1 MRCNRLAL
9 VALACISIASS
20 SFGQSPAQ
28 SSQPDQAQLLKSTEA
43 FIRNLFT
50 WGPEYTVKL
59 GPLLPSPSQDFYT
72 VTIEVS
78 INGQTNKG
86 SVYVSRDGKTF
97 LRGDL
102 YSMSADPFAEDRAK
116 LKAGDS
122 PSKGPANARVTLF
135 AFSDFE
141 CPHCLELHKIMKD
154 IEAKYP
160 QVRFVYKDFP
170 LTQIHPWAESA
181 AIGARCAFQQSP
193 AAYWKVSDDIF
204 ANQDLI
210 SATNVWDKLV
220 DFASAARL
228 DADTFKSCMASP
240 EAKKAVDDSQ
250 AEGVA
255 LGITGTPAVFVNA
268 RPVSVVSAESISQ
281 FIDFELAAQ
290 KN

>member
-1 MRCNRLAL
+1 MRCNRFAL
-9 VALACISIASS
+9 VALACVSIAAS
-20 SFGQSPAQ
+20 SFGQASSSSSP
-28 SSQPDQAQLLKSTEA
+28 PDQAQLLKSTEA
-43 FIRNLFT
+43 FVRNLFT

-72 VTIEVS
+72 VTIDVS
-78 INGQTNKG
+78 INGQSNKG

-102 YSMSADPFAEDRAK
+102 YAMSADPFAEDRAK

-122 PSKGPANARVTLF
+122 PSKGPANAKVTLI

-141 CPHCLELHKIMKD
+141 CPHCLELHKIMND
-154 IEAKYP
+154 VEAKYP
-160 QVRFVYKDFP
+160 RVRFVYKDFP

-193 AAYWKVSDDIF
+193 AAYWKISDAIF

-210 SATNVWDKLV
+210 SATNVWDKLL

-268 RPVSVVSAESISQ
+268 RPVSSVSAETIRQ

-290 KN
+290 KK

>member
-1 MRCNRLAL
+1 MRCNRFAWI
-9 VALACISIASS
+9 VLACVSIATSS
-20 SFGQSPAQ
+20 SGQAPAQ
-28 SSQPDQAQLLKSTEA
+28 SSMPDQAQLLKSTEA

-50 WGPEYTVKL
+50 WGPEYIVKL

-154 IEAKYP
+154 VEAKYP
-160 QVRFVYKDFP
+160 QVHFVYKDFP

-210 SATNVWDKLV
+210 SATNVWDKLL
-220 DFASAARL
+220 DFASSAGL
-228 DADTFKSCMASP
+228 DADTFKSCMSSP

-268 RPVSVVSAESISQ
+268 RPVSTVSAESITQ
-281 FIDFELAAQ
+281 FIDFELTPQ
-290 KN
+290 KK